1 MTGNR
6 AALRYATALLSLSQ
20 DKGQVSAVLGDMQRV
35 VETLSISSDLRSAL
49 RSPVIKTQ
57 DKVNVMHSVFA
68 GVSKESSE
76 LFDLLASNNRVA
88 ILGQVAQG
96 FIDLYRKAQG
106 IQTAKVTLAAPI
118 TEALEKEIV
127 AKAKAMTGGST
138 IELATEIDPEI
149 IGGFILR
156 VGDLQYNASIANQ
169 FQKIKREF
177 RKSI

>member
-1 MTGNR
+1 MIGNR

-20 DKGQVSAVLGDMQRV
+20 DRGQVSAILGDMQRI
-35 VETLSISSDLRSAL
+35 VETLSVSADLRSVL
-49 RSPVIKTQ
+49 RSPVVKTQ
-57 DKVNVMHSVFA
+57 DKVNVMHAVFA
-68 GVSKESSE
+68 GVSKETSD
-76 LFDLLASNNRVA
+76 LFDLLASNKRVA
-88 ILGQVAQG
+88 LLSQVAQG

-106 IQTAKVTLAAPI
+106 IQTAKVTIAAPL

-127 AKAKAMTGGST
+127 AKAKAMTGSST
-138 IELATEIDPEI
+138 IELVTEIDPSI
-149 IGGFILR
+149 IGGFVLR